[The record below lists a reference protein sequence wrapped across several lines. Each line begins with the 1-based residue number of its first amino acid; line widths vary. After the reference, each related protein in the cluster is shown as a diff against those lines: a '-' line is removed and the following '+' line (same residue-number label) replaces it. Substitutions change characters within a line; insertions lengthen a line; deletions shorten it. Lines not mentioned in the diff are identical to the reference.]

1 MTEINN
7 HEKFNRLIRDFSQY
21 IQFHIH
27 KYNPQKKGID
37 PDDISQEIQIKLW
50 KIINKNKNI
59 QNQAAYIRKVVN
71 STVIDFL
78 RKKRREEGIILIE
91 KQKKISEIKNPYFD
105 NEFDMGQFKEAID
118 SALENLIES
127 RRKVV
132 KLFLLDMTIEE
143 ISIFFDWSKNKT
155 RNLLYR
161 GLADLKEL
169 LKERDHAEI
178 SARE

>member
-1 MTEINN
+1 MSETNN
-7 HEKFNRLIRDFSQY
+7 HEKFNKLIRDFSQY
-21 IQFHIH
+21 IQFHIY

-78 RKKRREEGIILIE
+78 RKKRREEGIYIYAKE
-91 KQKKISEIKNPYFD
+91 SKISEIKNPYLD
-105 NEFDMGQFKEAID
+105 NELDIGEFKRTVD
-118 SALENLIES
+118 SALESLIDS

-132 KLFLLDMTIEE
+132 KLFLLNMTIEE
-143 ISIFFDWSKNKT
+143 ISIFFNWSKNKT

-161 GLADLKEL
+161 GLADLKKI
-169 LKERDHAEI
+169 LKEMNL
-178 SARE
+178 

>member
-1 MTEINN
+1 MSLNMCETNN
-7 HEKFNRLIRDFSQY
+7 QKKFNQLIRDFSQY

-78 RKKRREEGIILIE
+78 RKKRREEGIYIYA
-91 KQKKISEIKNPYFD
+91 KQNKISEIKNPYLD
-105 NEFDMGQFKEAID
+105 NELDMGEFKRIVD
-118 SALENLIES
+118 SALESLIDS

-132 KLFLLDMTIEE
+132 KLFLLNMTIEE
-143 ISIFFDWSKNKT
+143 ISIFFNWSKNKT

-161 GLADLKEL
+161 GLADLKKI
-169 LKERDHAEI
+169 LKDMNL
-178 SARE
+178 